1 MGKPKE
7 SVEASGVQIGSI
19 LSFSGAARFE
29 LIDGTR
35 ADTTQMGF
43 PPVCRREVSF
53 ALQCKATRSLGRRFV
68 LEIQKAGFQ
77 CRFQEPEL
85 LK

>member
-35 ADTTQMGF
+35 ADTTQMGAGIKLLLT
-43 PPVCRREVSF
+43 ESF
-53 ALQCKATRSLGRRFV
+53 QYNLLFIDQLIPIQFGRCNNA
-68 LEIQKAGFQ
+68 QHPG
-77 CRFQEPEL
+77 
-85 LK
+85 